1 MTRVGIVGLG
11 QAGGI
16 TLEALRDIDGA
27 TPAAVVDPDRSVAE
41 LCVRCGV
48 PLYRSL
54 DDMPLAGLDA
64 AVVATPT
71 PSHVRVCRALVERAG
86 PRLRVL
92 CEKPL
97 ATDAGNVRSLF
108 ALAARRGVRLHV
120 LYHYAYSPEVV
131 WAWERW
137 RGIREA
143 HGPVI
148 AFESRFD
155 DPKPNLGRA
164 ERLLASSWADSGINA
179 MSVLARFVS
188 LERVVSGD
196 PVGRCGRRVTLAF
209 RSGGTVGMGSISTTW
224 VAPAVVKTT
233 RLTLADGTVLAYD
246 HPAQA
251 ATLGAARKKTRS
263 LPAASVALARYRA
276 MLTAYLSDD
285 PSLFGE
291 DVSLRL
297 HALLADG
304 AAGRRT
310 RS

>member
-1 MTRVGIVGLG
+1 VTRVGIVGMG

-16 TLEALRDIDGA
+16 TLDALQYIDQA
-27 TPAAVVDPDRSVAE
+27 TPAAAVDPDRSVSE
-41 LCVRCGV
+41 LCLRHGV

-54 DDMPLAGLDA
+54 DDTPLTGLDA

-71 PSHVRVCRALVERAG
+71 PSHVGVCRALLERAA
-86 PRLRVL
+86 PTLRVL

-97 ATDAGNVRSLF
+97 ATDAGDVRSLF
-108 ALAARRGVRLHV
+108 MLAARRGVRLQV

-148 AFESRFD
+148 SFESRFD

-164 ERLLASSWADSGINA
+164 ERVLASSWADSGINA

-196 PVGRCGRRVTLAF
+196 PVGRCGRRVKLAF
-209 RSGGTVGMGSISTTW
+209 RCGDTVGTGSISTTW
-224 VAPAVVKTT
+224 VAPGLVKTT
-233 RLTLADGTVLAYD
+233 RLTLADGTVMAFN

-251 ATLGAARKKTRS
+251 ATLGKTRKETRP
-263 LPAASVALARYRA
+263 LPPASVALARYRA
-276 MLTAYLSDD
+276 MLAAYLSDD
-285 PSLFGE
+285 PSVLRE
-291 DVSLRL
+291 DVTLRL
-297 HALLADG
+297 HALLAEG
-304 AAGRRT
+304 AAWRRT
-310 RS
+310 RW